1 VQLAV
6 QAQEAT
12 VAGAGHAHASTSAGV
27 RVTAETSST
36 PPASPLASAAASSTA
51 LSRADAD
58 ELASEAMRAVQ
69 AEDLGKAARLMG
81 KAARAFPAEYG
92 EAFELIETARRS
104 VGAEM
109 EPDSPVAS
117 PHASFADA
125 KPVAGG
131 AAAAA
136 ARQKLN
142 EAASPVA
149 APAAATAVPG
159 AGTPHGT
166 PERKAARKHRGGG
179 GGGGGPA
186 SPEKAPA
193 RATGAATPPP
203 AAPRPAPPP
212 ATTPAPTATAAAA
225 ASPAAASQAPAAASD
240 AAAPVV
246 GAPAEDGA
254 MPPLEGDDDADDA
267 DDAADAD
274 VDVPTDW
281 TWSMVAVALWHV
293 WSAFVEEY
301 LPLVPEA
308 AGRADLER
316 SLRASLQRGA
326 PARNRIVAAASA
338 LAALLA
344 ALIVT
349 LALAL
354 ARVALGWAASALIF
368 GWQLT
373 ASLVRAVAWEPV
385 WWAALPACIVAGT
398 QSHIPLV
405 AHFWASPAWWWLLGG
420 RKWAALGTALA
431 LGTQLL
437 LGSIPSWL
445 AIVAWTLL
453 RVACIFTSLWLRVP
467 AIVIVLAAWAFAF
480 LLWLHALAASSRNG
494 SESVPPGELPVDVPD
509 DAEGEVARILGCRTY
524 YDVLELDAATDEES
538 VRKAHRRKAL
548 LVHPDKC
555 AAPHAQLAFQRVQD
569 AFQLLKGALGLC
581 VVLRCARACL
591 ETLAADAMHHP
602 SAFRFGAADKT
613 SKREYDNLLAEAA
626 YAREQAAQGHHAAQH
641 ATSPAHHAG
650 GAAGGSDGG
659 GAPRTRRSR
668 KGGMRR

>member
-12 VAGAGHAHASTSAGV
+12 VAGAGHSPARVSAGV
-27 RVTAETSST
+27 RVVAEPNT
-36 PPASPLASAAASSTA
+36 PPASPLAAASLPVPTSPPGGA
-51 LSRADAD
+51 AVSRADAD

-109 EPDSPVAS
+109 EPDSPVATA
-117 PHASFADA
+117 PPSFADA
-125 KPVAGG
+125 KPAAGAAASTSS

-136 ARQKLN
+136 GRAREKLN

-149 APAAATAVPG
+149 APPPPS

-166 PERKAARKHRGGG
+166 PERKAHRSGGKHRGGG
-179 GGGGGPA
+179 GGA
-186 SPEKAPA
+186 SPEKMPA
-193 RATGAATPPP
+193 RPTGATTPPP
-203 AAPRPAPPP
+203 AARRAP
-212 ATTPAPTATAAAA
+212 
-225 ASPAAASQAPAAASD
+225 ASPADAATSSSSPSSSSEAPATASDDAAPAA
-240 AAAPVV
+240 

-254 MPPLEGDDDADDA
+254 PAADDA
-267 DDAADAD
+267 DA
-274 VDVPTDW
+274 PTNW

-308 AGRADLER
+308 AGCGDLEHT
-316 SLRASLQRGA
+316 LRDALQRGS
-326 PARNRIVAAASA
+326 PARNRIVAATSA
-338 LAALLA
+338 VAALLL
-344 ALIVT
+344 ALAVA

-354 ARVALGWAASALIF
+354 ARVALGWAAAALTF
-368 GWQLT
+368 AWQLT
-373 ASLVRAVAWEPV
+373 VSLVRAVAWEPV
-385 WWAALPACIVAGT
+385 WWAALPACLVAGT
-398 QSHIPLV
+398 QSHITLI

-437 LGSIPSWL
+437 LGSVPSWL

-453 RVACIFTSLWLRVP
+453 RGACVFSSLWLRVP
-467 AIVIVLAAWAFAF
+467 AVGIVLAAWAFTF
-480 LLWLHALAASSRNG
+480 ILWLHALAAAARNS
-494 SESVPPGELPVDVPD
+494 SESVPPGELPADVPD
-509 DAEGEVARILGCRTY
+509 DAEGEVARILGCRHY
-524 YDVLELDAATDEES
+524 YDVLELDMSTDEEA

-555 AAPHAQLAFQRVQD
+555 ASAHAQLAFQRVQD
-569 AFQLLKGALGLC
+569 AFQLLKGALFSARVAC
-581 VVLRCARACL
+581 VHCGVG
-591 ETLAADAMHHP
+591 P
-602 SAFRFGAADKT
+602 S
-613 SKREYDNLLAEAA
+613 N
-626 YAREQAAQGHHAAQH
+626 
-641 ATSPAHHAG
+641 
-650 GAAGGSDGG
+650 
-659 GAPRTRRSR
+659 
-668 KGGMRR
+668 